1 MKDNEFDRAE
11 MELYML
17 TKKYP
22 GCISGISGHMKK
34 NDSSKLSR
42 QLNPSDERLDN
53 PIIES
58 LKILK
63 GACKFS
69 PELETEIWT
78 IMERERSKNCR
89 DGGSLRAQLAELL
102 FKIHTE
108 LGDVVYKHSVGAPK
122 ADLEKEGFELFQAV
136 KNFYEKI
143 KQSEGE

>member
-1 MKDNEFDRAE
+1 
-11 MELYML
+11 ML

-63 GACKFS
+63 GACEFS

-78 IMERERSKNCR
+78 LIERERSRHCR
-89 DGGSLRAQLAELL
+89 AEGSLRAQLAELL
-102 FKIHTE
+102 FKIHSE
-108 LGDVVYKHSVGAPK
+108 LGDVVYKHSMGASK
-122 ADLEKEGFELFQAV
+122 DDLEREGFELFQAV
-136 KNFYEKI
+136 KNFYEKV
-143 KQSEGE
+143 KQSDR